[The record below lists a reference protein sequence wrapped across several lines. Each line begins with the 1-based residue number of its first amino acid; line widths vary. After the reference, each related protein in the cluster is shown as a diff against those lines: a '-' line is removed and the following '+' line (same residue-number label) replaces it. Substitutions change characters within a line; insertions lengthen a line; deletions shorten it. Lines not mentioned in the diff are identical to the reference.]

1 MDDLELKFITDQNIS
16 PQTTAYLKELGLDVT
31 GIRDEEL
38 PDWND
43 LSLYARAE
51 EMGRVLITYDVDA
64 ASYLCVKRTLPG
76 VILIRVQPQI
86 PEILHPAL
94 KIFFEKVDFE
104 ELAGSMAVVNNQSY
118 KILTGDEDVA
128 KQKS

>member
-1 MDDLELKFITDQNIS
+1 MHDLELKFITDQNIS

-94 KIFFEKVDFE
+94 KIFFEKVDYE
-104 ELAGSMAVVNNQSY
+104 ELSGSMAVVNNQSY

>member
-38 PDWND
+38 PDHND
-43 LSLYARAE
+43 LSLYALAE

-94 KIFFEKVDFE
+94 KIFFEKVDYE
-104 ELAGSMAVVNNQSY
+104 ELSGSMAVVNNQSY

>member
-43 LSLYARAE
+43 LSLYALAE

-76 VILIRVQPQI
+76 VILLRVQPQI

-94 KIFFEKVDFE
+94 KIFFEKVDYE
-104 ELAGSMAVVNNQSY
+104 ELSGSMAVVNNQSY

>member
-16 PQTTAYLKELGLDVT
+16 PQTTVYLKELGLDVT

-38 PDWND
+38 PDYND
-43 LSLYARAE
+43 LSLYALAE
-51 EMGRVLITYDVDA
+51 KMGRVLITYDVDA

-94 KIFFEKVDFE
+94 KIFFEKVDYE
-104 ELAGSMAVVNNQSY
+104 ELSGSMAVVNNQSY

>member
-94 KIFFEKVDFE
+94 KIFFEKVDYE
-104 ELAGSMAVVNNQSY
+104 ELSGSMAVVNNQSY

>member
-1 MDDLELKFITDQNIS
+1 MDELVLTFITDQNIS
-16 PQTTAYLKELGLDVT
+16 PQTTAYLKELGVDVI
-31 GIRDEEL
+31 GSRDMEL
-38 PDWND
+38 PDCND
-43 LSLYARAE
+43 LTIYKRAE

-76 VILIRVQPQI
+76 VILLRVQPQI

-94 KIFFEKVDFE
+94 RIFFEKVDHE
-104 ELAGSMAVVNNQSY
+104 ELSGSMAVVNNQNY

-128 KQKS
+128 KQKN

>member
-16 PQTTAYLKELGLDVT
+16 PQTNAYLKELGLDVT

-38 PDWND
+38 PDHND
-43 LSLYARAE
+43 LSLYALAE
-51 EMGRVLITYDVDA
+51 KMGRVLITYDVDA

-94 KIFFEKVDFE
+94 KIFFEKVDYE
-104 ELAGSMAVVNNQSY
+104 ELSGSMAVVNNQSY